1 MKINNELLIKF
12 INDII
17 ENGDIPLRDSYTWKE
32 SVLNGSITALIS
44 FIGIF
49 VGGKFAIN
57 QYKKQEAIRLQKE
70 IEFKDYQ
77 KCTDI
82 IVNILKNIYKIKNK
96 IEFIYKFNSDED
108 KNGVII
114 KDSATKYV
122 NEMES
127 LEEVMDNYQYSGIK
141 NIIEDKL
148 IERLKNELNELKLL
162 AELKMIYKYDFIY
175 DEELNEINYLN
186 SKFIKI
192 ENVSRRFENLKLHD
206 EKSNVIKNNVEWYK
220 NSLSDIFNFYESG
233 KLQEIMI
240 KINEKHRGQFEH
252 FTKK

>member
-1 MKINNELLIKF
+1 MEINNELLIKF
-12 INDII
+12 INDIV

-57 QYKKQEAIRLQKE
+57 QYKKQEVIRVQKE

-82 IVNILKNIYKIKNK
+82 IVNILKNIDKIKNK

-114 KDSATKYV
+114 KDSAIKYI

-186 SKFIKI
+186 SKFVKI
-192 ENVSRRFENLKLHD
+192 ENVSCRFENLKLHD
-206 EKSNVIKNNVEWYK
+206 EDSNVIKNNVGWYK